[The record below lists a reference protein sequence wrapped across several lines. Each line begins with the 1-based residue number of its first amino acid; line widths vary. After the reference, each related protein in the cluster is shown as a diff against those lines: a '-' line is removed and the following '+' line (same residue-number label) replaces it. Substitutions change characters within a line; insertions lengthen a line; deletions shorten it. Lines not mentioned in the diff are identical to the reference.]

1 MNNVPPVCFA
11 GKFCEGRVPAGDYR
25 HRHKPNEIA
34 EERNEADALVGDLS
48 NARKIGGIGVRN
60 TNATSREAAPT
71 NTSWYCL
78 WYSHPGDSPG
88 HANDHNKKDTKQV
101 VASRFLPPP
110 THSWVPMDRIWQPPA
125 RLWKGELPPHIYRN
139 PVFSCKIFL
148 GGIPSDV
155 TELNVVD
162 TTNVNECCRLYLL
175 IIPKLRTVLRFF
187 MDEEEKKFSL
197 PPYPSDIGT

>member
-1 MNNVPPVCFA
+1 MPGSERLCRPILESYVCMLIYALTELTFRVPRMNNVPPVCFA

-101 VASRFLPPP
+101 CVLFCCLF
-110 THSWVPMDRIWQPPA
+110 PMQWPKISTMLTMTDRE
-125 RLWKGELPPHIYRN
+125 GE
-139 PVFSCKIFL
+139 K
-148 GGIPSDV
+148 
-155 TELNVVD
+155 
-162 TTNVNECCRLYLL
+162 
-175 IIPKLRTVLRFF
+175 
-187 MDEEEKKFSL
+187 
-197 PPYPSDIGT
+197 